1 MRKESSIVLLGIFL
15 LSNIVFHSLLRVVAL
30 WELKTA
36 LLVVIGF
43 EAGSIVIGTLLI
55 PVTSSIHV
63 QLAQLK
69 RMRAAAILQLL
80 SFLVIVVNMILLS
93 MALVLVFGT
102 GRAEF
107 GGLAA
112 NVVDDLLC
120 T

>member
-1 MRKESSIVLLGIFL
+1 MRKESSIVLLVIFL
-15 LSNIVFHSLLRVVAL
+15 LSNIAFHSLLRVVTL
-30 WELKTA
+30 WELNTV

-43 EAGSIVIGTLLI
+43 EAASIAIGTVLI
-55 PVTSSIHV
+55 PMTSSTHV
-63 QLAQLK
+63 QLAQIK
-69 RMRAAAILQLL
+69 RTRAAGILQLL

-107 GGLAA
+107 DGLAV
-112 NVVDDLLC
+112 NVTADLLY